1 MNLYFGFSKVKK
13 ERLTNKIYNKP
24 SITVSPCWHV
34 KVCLSIGK
42 VRGGERSCQSTG
54 IGVGVTEVKDCWE
67 LTVFEIKDGGG
78 SCKRHGKG
86 EKSYKIDCSSRNKF
100 HAGSEN

>member
-1 MNLYFGFSKVKK
+1 LDFPKLKKKNLQIKSIISLPSQYLPAGMSK
-13 ERLTNKIYNKP
+13 Y
-24 SITVSPCWHV
+24 VSP
-34 KVCLSIGK
+34 LGK
-42 VRGGERSCQSTG
+42 LGGGGGERSCQSTG
-54 IGVGVTEVKDCWE
+54 IGVGVTKVKDCWE